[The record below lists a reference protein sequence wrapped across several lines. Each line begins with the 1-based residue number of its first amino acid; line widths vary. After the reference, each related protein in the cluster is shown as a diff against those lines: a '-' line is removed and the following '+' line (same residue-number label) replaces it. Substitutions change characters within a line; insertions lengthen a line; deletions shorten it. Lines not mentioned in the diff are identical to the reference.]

1 MSPPPLLQVEHLSI
15 AFGDAPPVVNNLSF
29 QVAAGERLGLLGL
42 SGSGKSL
49 SALALLGMLPAGA
62 RICGGSAHYHLP
74 NGEVIDLLTAPET
87 TLRQLRGQD
96 LSLVFQEPLTALNPV
111 HRIEDQLLEAVS
123 QLRPALGDRAE
134 KMALVR
140 DWLHRVELSEGQERI
155 LRAYPHELSGGQR
168 QRILIAIALIGEP
181 RLLIADEPTTALDAI
196 TEKGIIELLSR
207 LGQELG
213 MATIFITH
221 DLKVMRQTADQIIVL
236 ENGQVKH
243 QGSTTEILALPG
255 AGLGLPTSSTA
266 PADATAQDAASLAN
280 QTLQV
285 ENLSITY
292 PGRKP
297 WPWKKAPDHVAV
309 HDVSFSVAAGEWVA
323 LVGPSGCGKT
333 SVARCLAGLLP
344 ATTGTVRLPTGNVQ
358 LVFQDPDSSL
368 NPAHSVADIL
378 GEVLRTWHPR
388 QSGAFYNA
396 RIAELLDQV
405 DLPAGTYAQR
415 RPSQLSGGQ
424 KQRVAIARAL
434 AANPSLLIADEAV
447 SALDVPLR
455 ADVLDL
461 FDHIRREHRL
471 GLLFISHDLS
481 LVAERADRVI
491 VMDGGRIVE
500 SGPPAQVL
508 TQPQS
513 AMGQRL
519 VSAMG

>member
-1 MSPPPLLQVEHLSI
+1 MSPSPLLEVEQLTI
-15 AFGDAPPVVNNLSF
+15 AFGDAPPVVDHLSF
-29 QVAAGERLGLLGL
+29 QLAAGDRLGLLGL

-62 RICGGSAHYHLP
+62 RICGGSARYHLP
-74 NGEVIDLLTAPET
+74 AGGVVDLLTAPEA
-87 TLRQLRGQD
+87 TLRQLRGRD

-111 HRIEDQLLEAVS
+111 HRIEDQLVEAVS
-123 QLRPALGDRAE
+123 RLHPTLGNRSA
-134 KMALVR
+134 KMDSVR
-140 DWLHRVELSEGQERI
+140 EWLHRVELSEDQERI

-196 TEKGIIELLSR
+196 TEKGIVDLLSR

-213 MATIFITH
+213 MATVFITH
-221 DLKVMRQTADQIIVL
+221 DLKVMRQTADRIIVL
-236 ENGQVKH
+236 ENGKVKH
-243 QGSTTEILALPG
+243 QGSTTDILALSG
-255 AGLGLPTSSTA
+255 AGLGLPANAAPPTETTTQDGES
-266 PADATAQDAASLAN
+266 PADH
-280 QTLQV
+280 TLRV
-285 ENLSITY
+285 ENLSIAY

-309 HDVSFSVAAGEWVA
+309 QDVSFSVAAGEWVA

-344 ATTGTVRLPTGNVQ
+344 AASGTVRLPRGKVQ

-368 NPAHSVADIL
+368 NPAHRVAEIL
-378 GEVLRTWHPR
+378 EEVLRTWHPR
-388 QSGAFYNA
+388 QSRSFYHA
-396 RIAELLDQV
+396 RIGQLLAQV
-405 DLPAGTYAQR
+405 DLPAGTYALR

-434 AANPSLLIADEAV
+434 AADPSLLIADEAV

-461 FDHIRREHRL
+461 FDHIRHAHRL
-471 GLLFISHDLS
+471 GLLFISHDLG

-508 TQPQS
+508 TQPS
-513 AMGQRL
+513 SSMGQRL
-519 VSAMG
+519 VAAMR